1 MNENPDHGA
10 LYGGN
15 PPIAIGQTPLI
26 INACLSG
33 NVTSRNVNPHV
44 PTSIGEIVN
53 NALEVIDAG
62 ATMLHIHAYEEDGTP
77 TWRPDVFGRI
87 FSDIR
92 PHAPEAILIATTS
105 GRLHGEYSKRSAVLE
120 LKGDARPDMASLTLG
135 SLNFPNRASLNA
147 PDIVQRLCMAMREKE
162 ILPELEVFDLGML
175 NYAFYLQRRGFL
187 PLDCYVNL
195 MLGSLGTVPGRVLD
209 LANLSREIPQ
219 SWTWAA
225 AGIGR
230 YQLPINTAALL
241 MGGHVRVG
249 LEDNPYY
256 DYTSREPASNVQ
268 LVKRIVRLAS
278 ELGRPIATCQNSRTR
293 LKLAQSKNWAATKA
307 VIRKLAPDDT
317 TAVMQLLGRWNMA
330 PIQPSADIPTPERD
344 RLEAENTFVATLKER
359 IVGVASYLILGNGW
373 AETASLAVAPEYL
386 GCGIGSQLQEARLG
400 EMRSKGITHVRTESD
415 RPEVIRWYI
424 DKFGY
429 RLVGQQAKK
438 HNFGRN
444 DCDHW
449 TILELHLEQQQ

>member
-15 PPIAIGQTPLI
+15 PPSAIGQTPLI

-120 LKGDARPDMASLTLG
+120 LTGDARPDMASLTLG
-135 SLNFPNRASLNA
+135 SLNFPNQASLNA
-147 PDIVQRLCMAMREKE
+147 PDTVQRLCMAMRENE

-195 MLGSLGTVPGRVLD
+195 MLGSLGTVPGRLLD
-209 LANLSREIPQ
+209 LTNISREIPG

-230 YQLPINTAALL
+230 YQLQINTAALL
-241 MGGHVRVG
+241 LGGHVRVG

-256 DYTSREPASNVQ
+256 DYANREPASNVQ
-268 LVKRIVRLAS
+268 LVKRIVRLAK
-278 ELGRPIATCQNSRTR
+278 ELGRPIATCNDTRTR
-293 LKLAQSKNWAATKA
+293 LKLGQSENWTATKT
-307 VIRKLAPDDT
+307 VIRKLRLDDT
-317 TAVMQLLGRWNMA
+317 TAVMQLLGQWNMA
-330 PIQPSADIPTPERD
+330 PIQPCADIPAPERD
-344 RLEAENTFVATLKER
+344 RLEAENTFVAILKER
-359 IVGVASYLILGNGW
+359 IVGVASYLNLGNGW

-386 GCGIGSQLQEARLG
+386 GCGIGFQLQQARLK
-400 EMRSKGITHVRTESD
+400 EMGSKGIIHVRTESD

-429 RLVGQQAKK
+429 RVVGQQAKK
-438 HNFGRN
+438 HAFGRS
-444 DCDHW
+444 DCNYW
-449 TILELHLEQQQ
+449 TILELDLEAR